1 MSTGLVLI
9 VKTLYGRIF
18 FIFLN
23 SDNVLAIA
31 IIRAVDPHSLFAD
44 PIPAGFFYADL
55 DPVFFHAD
63 PDPVNFFFSMRI
75 RTDLDL
81 DPTLKTLYKITS

>member
-55 DPVFFHAD
+55 DQVFFHAD

>member
-31 IIRAVDPHSLFAD
+31 IIRAVDPYSLFAD

-63 PDPVNFFFSMRI
+63 PDPVNFFF
-75 RTDLDL
+75 
-81 DPTLKTLYKITS
+81 